1 MSRSYIAI
9 RREEGEPDV
18 TTNFPVGTAHDY
30 ALEWCRADGYKV
42 IRHEYSET
50 PDNEKFFGTVIVM
63 VEAKPKPQTC
73 PHCGKPGMVEV
84 VDGKTYY
91 AHKQTVEFGKDTV
104 NFGFKYC
111 PEPPKRKAKAGE

>member
-1 MSRSYIAI
+1 
-9 RREEGEPDV
+9 
-18 TTNFPVGTAHDY
+18 
-30 ALEWCRADGYKV
+30 
-42 IRHEYSET
+42 
-50 PDNEKFFGTVIVM
+50 
-63 VEAKPKPQTC
+63 
-73 PHCGKPGMVEV
+73 MVEV